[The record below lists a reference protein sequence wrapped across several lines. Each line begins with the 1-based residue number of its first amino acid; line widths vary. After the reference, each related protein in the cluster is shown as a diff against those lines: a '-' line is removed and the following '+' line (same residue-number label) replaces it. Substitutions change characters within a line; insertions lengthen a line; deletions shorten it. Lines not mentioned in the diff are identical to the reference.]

1 MTKRRQRKITRSSK
15 RTTAAKL
22 HDKARNAK
30 ELEDKKERAR
40 REKEEQVRKSNEGMA
55 LSGYANR

>member
-1 MTKRRQRKITRSSK
+1 MAKRRQRKVSRSSK

-22 HDKARNAK
+22 NGKARKAK
-30 ELEDKKERAR
+30 DLEAKKERAR
-40 REKEEQVRKSNEGMA
+40 RQKAEQVRKSNEGMA

>member
-1 MTKRRQRKITRSSK
+1 MAKRRQRKITRSSK

-22 HDKARNAK
+22 SDKARKAK
-30 ELEDKKERAR
+30 DLEFKKERAR
-40 REKEEQVRKSNEGMA
+40 REKEDQIRKSNEGMA